1 MSWQKSKNLV
11 LARTKL
17 RMHLKYVTGQ
27 PLKYSPEQ
35 QYLHLHGGKIK
46 TTHKRER
53 KNTML
58 QHLQLIEPKK
68 VLQI

>member
-27 PLKYSPEQ
+27 ALKYSPEHPP
-35 QYLHLHGGKIK
+35 LS
-46 TTHKRER
+46 
-53 KNTML
+53 
-58 QHLQLIEPKK
+58 
-68 VLQI
+68 

>member
-35 QYLHLHGGKIK
+35 GEKGKIC
-46 TTHKRER
+46 
-53 KNTML
+53 KNYYHSCIT
-58 QHLQLIEPKK
+58 
-68 VLQI
+68 

>member
-35 QYLHLHGGKIK
+35 KESTQGGGWP
-46 TTHKRER
+46 TTPLRFVPYAKG
-53 KNTML
+53 
-58 QHLQLIEPKK
+58 PKDP
-68 VLQI
+68 LSDFPFLSL